1 MKRIPKKVQLGL
13 YYVRVVQ
20 VPPLQMT
27 DIAGDAEAAWAESL
41 DPESDCAGTI
51 YIRSTE
57 EPSHKWN
64 LLYHELVHAVLDLG
78 YYCARYGPPKEKKDG

>member
-20 VPPLQMT
+20 VPSLQMN
-27 DIAGDAEAAWAESL
+27 DIAGDSEAAWAESL
-41 DPESDCAGTI
+41 DTTDDCAGTI

-57 EPSHKWN
+57 EPSHKWA
-64 LLYHELVHAVLDLG
+64 LLYHELVHAVLDIG
-78 YYCARYGPPKEKKDG
+78 YYYARFGAPQEKKDG